1 MMLDL
6 NVCLHSPH
14 IRKHDQ
20 ADSIRDDRHTLRNIS
35 TPFYWANVY
44 CSLRLILALGA
55 QKPRCDREEDDDD
68 EANNE
73 TPPGHILAHAQYH
86 EQYRCIGTR
95 SPCLQMYCQSE
106 ASCGWSS
113 DDAWFGGLS
122 HRVAWERAR
131 SDLRLAVLGIV
142 AASPQPWGRIRH
154 QKLLDSD
161 SLNTLSHITQH
172 SLYLNNFLYLLA
184 NITNDSRTSAH
195 TYNSTLHIYTSPLS
209 TSQHGIQPIPRQT
222 QRARRR
228 SGSESKEHDRR
239 RR

>member
-106 ASCGWSS
+106 EV
-113 DDAWFGGLS
+113 
-122 HRVAWERAR
+122 VAG
-131 SDLRLAVLGIV
+131 AVMMPGS
-142 AASPQPWGRIRH
+142 A
-154 QKLLDSD
+154 D
-161 SLNTLSHITQH
+161 SLTE
-172 SLYLNNFLYLLA
+172 LLGRELA
-184 NITNDSRTSAH
+184 QIC
-195 TYNSTLHIYTSPLS
+195 
-209 TSQHGIQPIPRQT
+209 G
-222 QRARRR
+222 
-228 SGSESKEHDRR
+228 
-239 RR
+239 